1 MEKYNVLFITPY
13 LNIGGEELST
23 IALADGLMKRGHKIY
38 YMSSKGPLVEELIN
52 KKIHF
57 SEGRMNARNIFELK
71 KGVIDIRKMLME
83 YKIDIIH
90 CSDPHTTVMSYI
102 ANKFVKLNTKIIWH
116 DRRTRFYPLTARMM
130 NLFAEFVITNSNFEK
145 KRLIDNGLS
154 YKKVKTIH
162 NALNI
167 PLPENEL
174 LKSKKNDKLVIGIVG
189 RLVPVKGHK
198 YFIKAVTEVK
208 KNNDGREFW
217 IIGDGF
223 LREKLQKFVIAKK
236 MEQDVKFT
244 GFRRNLVE
252 LYSSI
257 DILVNT
263 SLYESFGNT
272 CLEAMAFGK
281 PVVASDAGGIPEVV
295 QDGVTG
301 ILVTPKDYKKIAE
314 AIIYLLN
321 NPYIATK
328 MGEAG
333 RKSVKEYFTMD
344 RVGNELEEVYQYVM
358 EN

>member
-1 MEKYNVLFITPY
+1 M
-13 LNIGGEELST
+13 
-23 IALADGLMKRGHKIY
+23 
-38 YMSSKGPLVEELIN
+38 
-52 KKIHF
+52 
-57 SEGRMNARNIFELK
+57 
-71 KGVIDIRKMLME
+71 
-83 YKIDIIH
+83 
-90 CSDPHTTVMSYI
+90 
-102 ANKFVKLNTKIIWH
+102 
-116 DRRTRFYPLTARMM
+116 
-130 NLFAEFVITNSNFEK
+130 
-145 KRLIDNGLS
+145 
-154 YKKVKTIH
+154 
-162 NALNI
+162 
-167 PLPENEL
+167 
-174 LKSKKNDKLVIGIVG
+174 G